1 MAMSLFELSRKTQS
15 FLSTL
20 RIDSFELSKIAGAVL
35 CALLVIVG
43 FRTAIE
49 IAHLDKAPEK
59 PGYTLPAPAAAPAAG
74 EHAAAAAPAA
84 GAAAPAAAVFDPAE
98 AAKAAATGNARGGAA
113 LFIKCQGCHSSGQ
126 GGPNKF
132 GPNLWGVVGRPKA
145 SHEGFNYSDAMK
157 AKGGNWTLEDLAAFI
172 HNPKTFV
179 PGTKM
184 LFPGVADPG
193 DLGDLLAYLG
203 TLK

>member
-1 MAMSLFELSRKTQS
+1 MDT
-15 FLSTL
+15 
-20 RIDSFELSKIAGAVL
+20 FELSKIAGAVL

-49 IAHLDKAPEK
+49 IAHVDKTPEK
-59 PGYTLPAPAAAPAAG
+59 PGYTLPALAAAPAAG
-74 EHAAAAAPAA
+74 EHAAAVAPAAGAPAAPAG
-84 GAAAPAAAVFDPAE
+84 GAAAPAAAAFDPAE

-113 LFIKCQGCHSSGQ
+113 IFIKCQGCHSGEQ
-126 GGPNKF
+126 GGPNKV
-132 GPNLWGVVGRPKA
+132 GPSLWGVVGRPKA

-157 AKGGNWTLEDLAAFI
+157 AKGGNWTLEDIAAFV
-172 HNPKTFV
+172 HGPKTFV

-184 LFPGVADPG
+184 LFPGIADPG